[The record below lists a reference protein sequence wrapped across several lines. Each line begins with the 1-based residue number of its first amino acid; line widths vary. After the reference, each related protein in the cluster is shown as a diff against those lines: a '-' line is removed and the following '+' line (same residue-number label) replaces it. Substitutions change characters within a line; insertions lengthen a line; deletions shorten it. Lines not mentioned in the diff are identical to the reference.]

1 MLVMMLLAGLLGGC
15 VILPIPIA
23 PSGERAEAV
32 TRLEIGESTR
42 AEVHKLLGRP
52 NLLTTPRHEL
62 WEIERQP
69 FHLAVLLAIAG
80 PGGGG
85 GGGILPL
92 YPGGESPARHRITID
107 YDDRGRVSGWRSES
121 VQLDQDQEIRPWSLT
136 TYAASAPRVE
146 PVSPGR
152 WRLWSVQGY
161 ALSPHGE
168 RAALLYPAEEG
179 RAQLELLDLA
189 RARSLALSRE
199 WPAACEGDAIML
211 GFDADAILTLP
222 AQRGLLCR
230 WRAVGDAL
238 VAEVTSSP
246 SLRVAL
252 QGRAT
257 ARLLG
262 RVIVIRQGAT
272 YISIWE
278 AAGGHIATLPIE
290 ERLSSSNLGLDAD
303 ASSLAA
309 AFFSRPQALPRVL
322 LVQVAG
328 GVHQVLSLGALAEI
342 MALALAPDGDLL
354 AVRDNRH
361 VEIWRLPRALSAAPA
376 LEAALPLPFDLP
388 AGSELAFSP
397 DGRRLVLAST
407 GALVWDVEGW
417 RQVGR
422 VPFLTFPNAVRYSRR
437 LELTPDGSHLAT
449 PSGLWRIAPKRT
461 GSEGHEQ

>member
-1 MLVMMLLAGLLGGC
+1 MSPGKAPLHSMLVMMLLAGLLGGC

-32 TRLEIGESTR
+32 
-42 AEVHKLLGRP
+42 
-52 NLLTTPRHEL
+52 TPRHEL

-92 YPGGESPARHRITID
+92 YPGGESPARHRIAID
-107 YDDRGRVSGWRSES
+107 YDERGRVSGWRSES
-121 VQLDQDQEIRPWSLT
+121 VQLDQDEEIRPWSPT

-152 WRLWSVQGY
+152 WRLWSAQGY
-161 ALSPHGE
+161 ALSPDGE

-179 RAQLELLDLA
+179 RPQLELLDLA

-199 WPAACEGDAIML
+199 WPAACDGDAIML

-230 WRAVGDAL
+230 WRAVDDAL

-246 SLRVAL
+246 SLRDAL
-252 QGRAT
+252 QGRAM
-257 ARLLG
+257 AGLLG
-262 RVIVIRQGAT
+262 RVIVIRKGVT
-272 YISIWE
+272 NISVWD
-278 AAGGHIATLPIE
+278 AAGRPIDTLPSKD
-290 ERLSSSNLGLDAD
+290 RLSTSNLAVDAD
-303 ASSLAA
+303 ATSLAV
-309 AFFSRPQALPRVL
+309 AFFDPPHSPPRVL
-322 LVQVAG
+322 LVDVAR
-328 GVHQVLSLGALAEI
+328 GVRQVLALNALAEI
-342 MALALAPDGDLL
+342 MALALTPDGDLL

-361 VEIWRLPRALSAAPA
+361 VEIWRLPPGLSAAA
-376 LEAALPLPFDLP
+376 VLEAVLPLPFDLP
-388 AGSELAFSP
+388 ARSELAFSP

-407 GALVWDVEGW
+407 GALVWDVDGW

-422 VPFLTFPNAVRYSRR
+422 VPFGTFPNAVTNSRR
-437 LELTPDGSHLAT
+437 LELTPDGSDIAT
-449 PSGLWRIAPKRT
+449 SSGLWRIAPRRP
-461 GSEGHEQ
+461 GSQEHEG